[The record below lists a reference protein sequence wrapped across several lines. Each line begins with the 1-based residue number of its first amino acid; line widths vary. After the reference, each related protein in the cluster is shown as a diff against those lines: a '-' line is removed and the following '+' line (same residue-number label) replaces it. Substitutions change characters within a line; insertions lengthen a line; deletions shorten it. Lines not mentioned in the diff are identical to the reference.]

1 MKQTDELIGC
11 RIEDLDTPAVLVDL
25 DRLDRNIQEMARF
38 AVRRGIALRPHTK
51 THKSPAIAQRQLHAG
66 ARGITVAKLDEA
78 EAMLDAGID
87 DIFVAYEI
95 VGRRKVARLLAL
107 NRRGRVSCAVDSL
120 AGAEALSRVAVRA
133 GRSLDVLIEVD
144 CGLGR
149 CGVAPGRPAVE
160 FAQAVVGLPGLRMTG
175 IFTHAGHVYAAAG
188 RDEVQAIGQA
198 EGAVMVETA
207 GQMRRAGLDVAV
219 VSIGSTPTARIGGRV
234 PGVTEIRP
242 GNYVFFDRM
251 QVALGAATE
260 EDCALTILSTVI
272 SRPKPDRAVLDAG
285 SKVFSSDKGAHG
297 AGGVEG
303 YGQVLGQRA
312 IVARLSEEHGIVE
325 LRGADLPVGDRV
337 RVLPNHACAVV
348 GLANRLLGVRG
359 GVVQEV
365 FALPSRGGVQ

>member
-1 MKQTDELIGC
+1 MTRADDVVGC

-25 DRLDRNIQEMARF
+25 DRLDRNVQEMARF
-38 AVRRGIALRPHTK
+38 AAQHAVALRPHCK
-51 THKSPAIAQRQLHAG
+51 THKSPAIARRQLRAG

-78 EAMLDAGID
+78 EAMLEAGID

-95 VGRRKVARLLAL
+95 VGPRKVERLLAL
-107 NRRGRVSCAVDSL
+107 NRRGRVSSAVDSL
-120 AGAEALSRVAVRA
+120 AGAAAVSRAAVRA

-149 CGVAPGRPAVE
+149 CGVEPGRLTVGL
-160 FAQAVVGLPGLRMTG
+160 AQAVVGLPGLRMTG
-175 IFTHAGHVYAAAG
+175 VFTHAGHVYSATG
-188 RDEVQAIGQA
+188 RGEVQAIGRA
-198 EGAVMVETA
+198 EGEVMVETA
-207 GQMRRAGLDVAV
+207 DQMRRVGLDVAV

-272 SRPKPDRAVLDAG
+272 SRPMPDRAVIDAG

-303 YGQVLGQRA
+303 YGQILGHRA
-312 IVARLSEEHGIVE
+312 IVGRLSEEHGIVE

-359 GVVQEV
+359 GIVREL